1 MVGGKETGRGTIC
14 SFMTFGEMMP
24 DVVIVGAGPVGLFM
38 GVLLLQRGHE
48 VRILERRSCRSSRSR
63 AIGIHP
69 PALAALARA
78 GVADP
83 LITAG
88 VRIKRVVAFS
98 RRRPVAELAFDG
110 DPGFPFILAVPQ
122 PVTEEALELA
132 VKNLD
137 ADAIVRGADVQEVV
151 EDLGHVRTIAN
162 CPAGVQDFSSRL
174 VVAADGAH
182 SAIRGHYL
190 PGLPDRSYPDSY
202 IMGDFPDS
210 TGHGSDAVLYLEPGG
225 IVESFPLPGAIR
237 RWVVRLGAPEKDPT
251 VDKLAHLVLARTGEV
266 LDVPGNSMLSAFEVR
281 SAFGSP
287 HGSRQGG
294 AARGRSPRNQPH
306 RRAGHEPWLVGCCG
320 AGPDHRCFV
329 PGCRRRAGSGGF
341 REVPQKGGAARFAS
355 GWTQHGS
362 GKTSSAS
369 RHVSQECGFRKRIRS
384 TGNFRAGGAALH
396 HALTG
401 PGASVVPGWL
411 LGGWCS
417 SSHRCPG

>member
-1 MVGGKETGRGTIC
+1 
-14 SFMTFGEMMP
+14 MP

-38 GVLLLQRGHE
+38 GVLLLQRGHQ

-88 VRIKRVVAFS
+88 VRIKRGVAYS

-110 DPGFPFILAVPQ
+110 DTGFPFILAVPQ

-132 VKNLD
+132 VQNLD

-151 EDLGHVRTIAN
+151 ENLGRVRTVAN
-162 CPAGVQDFSSRL
+162 CAAGVQEFSSRL

-182 SAIRGHYL
+182 SAIRRHYL
-190 PGLPDRSYPDSY
+190 PDLPDRSYPDSY

-225 IVESFPLPGAIR
+225 IVESFPLPGGVR
-237 RWVVRLGAPEKDPT
+237 RWVVRLGAPEEDPT
-251 VDKLAHLVLARTGEV
+251 ADKLAHLVLARTGEV

-281 SAFGSP
+281 SRLAHRMVHGRVVLLGDAAHEISP
-287 HGSRQGG
+287 IGGQGMNLGWLDAAALAPIIDASFRGADVGPDLAGFEKSRRKAAQRASRQAGLNMALG
-294 AARGRSPRNQPH
+294 RPLPPPAMSARN
-306 RRAGHEPWLVGCCG
+306 AV
-320 AGPDHRCFV
+320 
-329 PGCRRRAGSGGF
+329 
-341 REVPQKGGAARFAS
+341 FAS
-355 GWTQHGS
+355 ALGVPAIS
-362 GKTSSAS
+362 GLVERRFTM
-369 RHVSQECGFRKRIRS
+369 R
-384 TGNFRAGGAALH
+384 
-396 HALTG
+396 
-401 PGASVVPGWL
+401 
-411 LGGWCS
+411 
-417 SSHRCPG
+417 